1 DATLAEHGVH
11 QRGLAVVHV
20 GDDGDIAYL
29 DGAPSVPGE
38 GSLGGQMRHN
48 LLFFRL
54 RHLSFFSAVISSP
67 LFAGGQ
73 QKRLQAHSC
82 SPLQESEVFRSL
94 YSIIWGP
101 PLPCLIRNG
110 CVPI

>member
-1 DATLAEHGVH
+1 
-11 QRGLAVVHV
+11 
-20 GDDGDIAYL
+20 
-29 DGAPSVPGE
+29 GAPSVPGE
-38 GSLGGQMRHN
+38 GSLGDQMRHN

-110 CVPI
+110 CVPIELEVEAVFTGCRLRFLKNLFFGD